1 MCCPPR
7 CGHRGAGSAGA
18 ARRCRRPCWALP
30 PPSPFLSAPLGL
42 PSDPPACSRPFL
54 AAGSVSWPRSRTC
67 WSPVP
72 CRGRSGGV
80 CSAVAWAAVRVS
92 GFGLRTLV
100 LPTRVKDVGQ
110 QRGHRASPPV
120 RADGSGHHRDGT
132 DGFRPKSQRT
142 AARTASLRA
151 HAPGLGRPH
160 SAAPVRAGSQRSPP
174 NVTESLPLRPS
185 PSSR

>member
-7 CGHRGAGSAGA
+7 CSHRGAGSAGA
-18 ARRCRRPCWALP
+18 ARRRRRPCWALP

-54 AAGSVSWPRSRTC
+54 AAGSVLWPRSRTC

-92 GFGLRTLV
+92 GFGLQTLV

-132 DGFRPKSQRT
+132 DGFRPKSQWT

-151 HAPGLGRPH
+151 RAPGLGRPH